1 MLILT
6 RKAEQGIVIHNNII
20 VRVLSVDGDRVK
32 IGIDAPRSIG
42 VLREELC
49 DAVRDENRAAI
60 QGQAVPSADL
70 PPIVV
75 PVVKLVPGASGLPT
89 GRGGAV

>member
-1 MLILT
+1 MCCKSLSQASEYEQTNVYRPWML
-6 RKAEQGIVIHNNII
+6 
-20 VRVLSVDGDRVK
+20 VD
-32 IGIDAPRSIG
+32 
-42 VLREELC
+42 
-49 DAVRDENRAAI
+49 VRDDAECHIRLLESVQVQNGERYIAW
-60 QGQAVPSADL
+60 STDL

>member
-1 MLILT
+1 M
-6 RKAEQGIVIHNNII
+6 G
-20 VRVLSVDGDRVK
+20 GDLPVVE
-32 IGIDAPRSIG
+32 G
-42 VLREELC
+42 EELIAGERGAEADTAVVRLLA
-49 DAVRDENRAAI
+49 DAGAELERLATGEGAEV
-60 QGQAVPSADL
+60 GVDL